1 MSFLR
6 KAVLLVHLFYRELSV
21 QFLSSLHLYSVTS
34 FRLSAATCW
43 VGFKK
48 CFCFNS
54 DDGRTRLPFVHLTG
68 LHRESSDA
76 SEDLENSAESRTGGA
91 LLELMFKAESMMV
104 VGHSH

>member
-1 MSFLR
+1 MPFLR
-6 KAVLLVHLFYRELSV
+6 KAILLVRLFSRELSV

-34 FRLSAATCW
+34 FNLNAATCW

-68 LHRESSDA
+68 LHRASLDA
-76 SEDLENSAESRTGGA
+76 CEDLENSAESRTGGA
-91 LLELMFKAESMMV
+91 LLELMYKAESMMV
-104 VGHSH
+104 GHSH